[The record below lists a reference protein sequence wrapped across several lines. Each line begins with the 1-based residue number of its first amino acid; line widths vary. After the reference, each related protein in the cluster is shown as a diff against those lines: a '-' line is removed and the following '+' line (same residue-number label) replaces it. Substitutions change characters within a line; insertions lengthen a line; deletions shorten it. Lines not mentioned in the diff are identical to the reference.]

1 MAMLSDKRKGP
12 GRSPGPSLY
21 QRAHLHGGEESTLCL
36 LFDTNPTPS
45 HSARS
50 AGARIFFAGL
60 RRCDLPSASNPANY
74 PAAEAC
80 FGKSSRLARDDNSER
95 KRQMSERFELI
106 GEEGD
111 ISGHLRLTYGSGTND
126 SMPFVITLT
135 RQYVARALGRAA
147 PISFNAI
154 EKYAYDNAGDL
165 KAMALLEKGSG
176 RLNLILE

>member
-1 MAMLSDKRKGP
+1 
-12 GRSPGPSLY
+12 
-21 QRAHLHGGEESTLCL
+21 
-36 LFDTNPTPS
+36 
-45 HSARS
+45 
-50 AGARIFFAGL
+50 
-60 RRCDLPSASNPANY
+60 
-74 PAAEAC
+74 
-80 FGKSSRLARDDNSER
+80 
-95 KRQMSERFELI
+95 MSERFELI

-111 ISGHLRLTYGSGTND
+111 ISGHLRLTYGSGTDN

-135 RQYVARALGRAA
+135 RQYVARALGKAA